1 MEEELPCSEV
11 DEKSVLRDLG
21 VEMPCMESNPTGD
34 TSGAEEDAG
43 EVPCAESS
51 TKEESATD
59 PGIVFTEGSVEGETQ
74 GSGSDREGDIAG
86 NDREGD
92 IPGSASDREG
102 DIPGSASAS
111 DEEIPG
117 SGSNREEKIPGS
129 GSNREGDIPGSGR
142 EGEIAGSGSDREGDI
157 PGSGR
162 EGDIAG
168 SGREGEIAG
177 SGREGDIAGSGSDRE
192 GEIAGSGSDREGDIA
207 GSGREGEIAGSGS
220 ASDEEIPGSGSN
232 REGDIAGSG
241 SDREGGIAVTDSDG
255 EGDIAVTDS
264 DREGEMPCDAKE
276 EASCS
281 ESDAEE
287 VPDAVIPAAPK
298 KITSISSPLRAFVRL
313 RRRYQGLKKSRLH
326 LELPREKS
334 AEFVHTR
341 LLQRQLSLS
350 RTSLYNPSMAFFN
363 QSGFESSQYFTF
375 DTSVE
380 HYSVKKC
387 RRKKSRR
394 KSRMVLY
401 PDKTKKYLPAEEKSK
416 AKRCLLLLIAIMFF
430 QILNAIENLDDN
442 LQKYDLDGLEK
453 TMHREVFG
461 QKVAVESIVELLKD
475 YLATHVHN
483 KPLVISLNGP
493 TGVGKSHVGWVLAKH
508 FRSVMDN
515 DFVLQYFV
523 MHHCPSGVAPLTC
536 AIDLSKKIAD
546 MVTRAEIEEKTPL
559 FILDEV
565 ELMSPVLLDTLSRF
579 FEPNQTNE
587 FLNAI
592 YILISNLGGDEITKF
607 ITQNASTELLHQQR
621 GAEELLSII
630 QPVLA
635 RVHPLWKAADI
646 IPFILLEKAH
656 VINCFLEQ
664 MRREGLYPDQK
675 HIENLA
681 NQLSY
686 YTTGDK
692 QYSSMGCKQVVAKV
706 NLL

>member
-1 MEEELPCSEV
+1 MEEDLPCSEV
-11 DEKSVLRDLG
+11 DGKSVLRDLG
-21 VEMPCMESNPTGD
+21 VKMPCMESNPSGD
-34 TSGAEEDAG
+34 TSAAEKDAE
-43 EVPCAESS
+43 EVPCAECS
-51 TKEESATD
+51 TEEAPCD
-59 PGIVFTEGSVEGETQ
+59 PGIVFAEGSMEGETL
-74 GSGSDREGDIAG
+74 GSGSDGEGEIPSTGSDREG
-86 NDREGD
+86 
-92 IPGSASDREG
+92 
-102 DIPGSASAS
+102 
-111 DEEIPG
+111 EIL
-117 SGSNREEKIPGS
+117 
-129 GSNREGDIPGSGR
+129 
-142 EGEIAGSGSDREGDI
+142 GSGSDG
-157 PGSGR
+157 
-162 EGDIAG
+162 
-168 SGREGEIAG
+168 EGEIP
-177 SGREGDIAGSGSDRE
+177 GSGSDRE
-192 GEIAGSGSDREGDIA
+192 GEI
-207 GSGREGEIAGSGS
+207 
-220 ASDEEIPGSGSN
+220 P
-232 REGDIAGSG
+232 
-241 SDREGGIAVTDSDG
+241 VTDSDG
-255 EGDIAVTDS
+255 
-264 DREGEMPCDAKE
+264 EGEMPCDAKE

-287 VPDAVIPAAPK
+287 VPDAVIPAASK
-298 KITSISSPLRAFVRL
+298 KITSISSPLRAIVRL
-313 RRRYQGLKKSRLH
+313 RRRYRGLKKSRLH

-341 LLQRQLSLS
+341 LIQRQVSRN
-350 RTSLYNPSMAFFN
+350 RTSLYSPSMSFFN

-380 HYSVKKC
+380 HYSAKKC

-416 AKRCLLLLIAIMFF
+416 AKRCLLLLIAIIFF

-461 QKVAVESIVELLKD
+461 QKVAVEGIVELLKD
-475 YLATHVHN
+475 YLATHIHN

-493 TGVGKSHVGWVLAKH
+493 AGVGKSHVGWVLAKH

-536 AIDLSKKIAD
+536 EIDLSKKISD
-546 MVTRAEIEEKTPL
+546 MVTRAEIEEKTPV

-592 YILISNLGGDEITKF
+592 YILISNLGGTEITKF
-607 ITQNASTELLHQQR
+607 VLQNASTELLHQQK
-621 GAEELLSII
+621 GTEELQSIL
-630 QPVLA
+630 QPVLVG
-635 RVHPLWKAADI
+635 VHPLWKAADI
-646 IPFILLEKAH
+646 IPFVLLEKSH

-692 QYSSMGCKQVVAKV
+692 QYSIMGCKQVVAKV

>member
-1 MEEELPCSEV
+1 MEEDLPYSEM
-11 DEKSVLRDLG
+11 DGKSVLRDLG
-21 VEMPCMESNPTGD
+21 VEMPCTESNPTGD
-34 TSGAEEDAG
+34 TFGAEKDAG
-43 EVPCAESS
+43 EVPCAECS
-51 TKEESATD
+51 TKEEVHCD
-59 PGIVFTEGSVEGETQ
+59 PGTVFTDGSMEGETL
-74 GSGSDREGDIAG
+74 
-86 NDREGD
+86 
-92 IPGSASDREG
+92 
-102 DIPGSASAS
+102 
-111 DEEIPG
+111 
-117 SGSNREEKIPGS
+117 
-129 GSNREGDIPGSGR
+129 
-142 EGEIAGSGSDREGDI
+142 
-157 PGSGR
+157 
-162 EGDIAG
+162 
-168 SGREGEIAG
+168 
-177 SGREGDIAGSGSDRE
+177 GSGSDRE
-192 GEIAGSGSDREGDIA
+192 GEI
-207 GSGREGEIAGSGS
+207 
-220 ASDEEIPGSGSN
+220 PG
-232 REGDIAGSG
+232 
-241 SDREGGIAVTDSDG
+241 TDSDG
-255 EGDIAVTDS
+255 EGELPVTDS
-264 DREGEMPCDAKE
+264 EREGEMPCDAKE
-276 EASCS
+276 EVSCS

-287 VPDAVIPAAPK
+287 VPDAVIPAASK
-298 KITSISSPLRAFVRL
+298 KITSISSPLRAIIRL
-313 RRRYQGLKKSRLH
+313 RRRYRGLKKSRLH

-334 AEFVHTR
+334 AE
-341 LLQRQLSLS
+341 
-350 RTSLYNPSMAFFN
+350 TSLYSPSMSFFN

-442 LQKYDLDGLEK
+442 LEKYDLDALEK

-475 YLATHVHN
+475 YLATHIHN

-536 AIDLSKKIAD
+536 EIDLSKKISD
-546 MVTRAEIEEKTPL
+546 MVTRAEIEEKTPV

-592 YILISNLGGDEITKF
+592 YILISNLGGAEITKF
-607 ITQNASTELLHQQR
+607 VLQNASTELLHQQQ
-621 GAEELLSII
+621 GAEELLSILH
-630 QPVLA
+630 PVLVS
-635 RVHPLWKAADI
+635 VHPLWKAADI
-646 IPFILLEKAH
+646 IPFVLLEKSH
-656 VINCFLEQ
+656 VINCFQEQ

-675 HIENLA
+675 HVENLA

>member
-51 TKEESATD
+51 TKEEAATE
-59 PGIVFTEGSVEGETQ
+59 GIVFTEGSVEGETQ
-74 GSGSDREGDIAG
+74 GSARD
-86 NDREGD
+86 
-92 IPGSASDREG
+92 
-102 DIPGSASAS
+102 
-111 DEEIPG
+111 
-117 SGSNREEKIPGS
+117 
-129 GSNREGDIPGSGR
+129 
-142 EGEIAGSGSDREGDI
+142 
-157 PGSGR
+157 
-162 EGDIAG
+162 
-168 SGREGEIAG
+168 
-177 SGREGDIAGSGSDRE
+177 
-192 GEIAGSGSDREGDIA
+192 
-207 GSGREGEIAGSGS
+207 
-220 ASDEEIPGSGSN
+220 
-232 REGDIAGSG
+232 
-241 SDREGGIAVTDSDG
+241 IAVTDSDG
-255 EGDIAVTDS
+255 EGDIAITDS

-350 RTSLYNPSMAFFN
+350 RTSLYNPPMAFFN

-607 ITQNASTELLHQQR
+607 ITQNASTELLQQQR

>member
-11 DEKSVLRDLG
+11 DGKSVLRDLG
-21 VEMPCMESNPTGD
+21 VESNPTGD
-34 TSGAEEDAG
+34 TSGAR
-43 EVPCAESS
+43 EVPWAESS
-51 TKEESATD
+51 TKEEAPCD
-59 PGIVFTEGSVEGETQ
+59 PEIVTSEGSVEGEML
-74 GSGSDREGDIAG
+74 GSDRDGEG
-86 NDREGD
+86 E
-92 IPGSASDREG
+92 IPSTGSDGE
-102 DIPGSASAS
+102 
-111 DEEIPG
+111 EEIP
-117 SGSNREEKIPGS
+117 
-129 GSNREGDIPGSGR
+129 D
-142 EGEIAGSGSDREGDI
+142 A
-157 PGSGR
+157 
-162 EGDIAG
+162 
-168 SGREGEIAG
+168 
-177 SGREGDIAGSGSDRE
+177 GSDRE
-192 GEIAGSGSDREGDIA
+192 GEIPITN
-207 GSGREGEIAGSGS
+207 
-220 ASDEEIPGSGSN
+220 SDEEGKIP
-232 REGDIAGSG
+232 I
-241 SDREGGIAVTDSDG
+241 TDSDG
-255 EGDIAVTDS
+255 EG
-264 DREGEMPCDAKE
+264 EMLCDAK

-287 VPDAVIPAAPK
+287 VPDAVIPSASK
-298 KITSISSPLRAFVRL
+298 KITSISSPLRAIVRL
-313 RRRYQGLKKSRLH
+313 RRCYRGLKKSRLH

-341 LLQRQLSLS
+341 LLQRQLSLG
-350 RTSLYNPSMAFFN
+350 RTSLYSPSMSFFN

-416 AKRCLLLLIAIMFF
+416 AKRCLLLLIAIIFF

-461 QKVAVESIVELLKD
+461 QKAAVESIVELLKD
-475 YLATHVHN
+475 YLATHIHN

-493 TGVGKSHVGWVLAKH
+493 AGVGKSHVGWVLAKH
-508 FRSVMDN
+508 FRSVMAN

-523 MHHCPSGVAPLTC
+523 MHHCPSGVAPLSC
-536 AIDLSKKIAD
+536 EIDLSKKISD

-565 ELMSPVLLDTLSRF
+565 ELMSPVLLDTLGRF

-592 YILISNLGGDEITKF
+592 YILISNLGGAEITKF
-607 ITQNASTELLHQQR
+607 VLQNASTELLHQQR

-630 QPVLA
+630 QPVLVG
-635 RVHPLWKAADI
+635 VHPLWKAADI
-646 IPFILLEKAH
+646 IPFVLLEKSH

>member
-11 DEKSVLRDLG
+11 DGKSILRDLG
-21 VEMPCMESNPTGD
+21 VELPCVESSPTGD

-43 EVPCAESS
+43 DVPCAESS
-51 TKEESATD
+51 MKGEAPCD
-59 PGIVFTEGSVEGETQ
+59 PGIVFTEGSVEGEMQGSGSDGEGEIPSTGSDREGDVP
-74 GSGSDREGDIAG
+74 GSGSDREGDV
-86 NDREGD
+86 
-92 IPGSASDREG
+92 P
-102 DIPGSASAS
+102 
-111 DEEIPG
+111 
-117 SGSNREEKIPGS
+117 
-129 GSNREGDIPGSGR
+129 
-142 EGEIAGSGSDREGDI
+142 
-157 PGSGR
+157 
-162 EGDIAG
+162 
-168 SGREGEIAG
+168 
-177 SGREGDIAGSGSDRE
+177 GSGSDRE
-192 GEIAGSGSDREGDIA
+192 GEI
-207 GSGREGEIAGSGS
+207 
-220 ASDEEIPGSGSN
+220 P
-232 REGDIAGSG
+232 
-241 SDREGGIAVTDSDG
+241 
-255 EGDIAVTDS
+255 VTDS

-276 EASCS
+276 EVSCS

-287 VPDAVIPAAPK
+287 VPDAVITAASK
-298 KITSISSPLRAFVRL
+298 KITSISSPLRAIVRL
-313 RRRYQGLKKSRLH
+313 RRRYRGLKKSRLH

-350 RTSLYNPSMAFFN
+350 RTSLYSPSMSFFN

-416 AKRCLLLLIAIMFF
+416 AKRCLFLLIAIIFF

-461 QKVAVESIVELLKD
+461 QKVAVER
-475 YLATHVHN
+475 
-483 KPLVISLNGP
+483 
-493 TGVGKSHVGWVLAKH
+493 VGKSHVGWVLAKH

-536 AIDLSKKIAD
+536 EVDLSKKISD

-592 YILISNLGGDEITKF
+592 YILISNLGGAEITKF
-607 ITQNASTELLHQQR
+607 LIQNASTELLHQQR
-621 GAEELLSII
+621 GAEELLSIV
-630 QPVLA
+630 QPVLVS
-635 RVHPLWKAADI
+635 VHPLWKAADI
-646 IPFILLEKAH
+646 IPFVLLEKAH

-692 QYSSMGCKQVVAKV
+692 QYSSMGCKQVVTKV

>member
-1 MEEELPCSEV
+1 MEEEQPCSEV
-11 DEKSVLRDLG
+11 DGKSILRDLG
-21 VEMPCMESNPTGD
+21 VEMPCVESNPIGG
-34 TSGAEEDAG
+34 TSGAEKDAG
-43 EVPCAESS
+43 EVPRAETS
-51 TKEESATD
+51 TEEEAPCD
-59 PGIVFTEGSVEGETQ
+59 PGIVFTEGSVEGETLGTVRDGKEAIPGT
-74 GSGSDREGDIAG
+74 GSDGEGEIPGTGSDRE
-86 NDREGD
+86 
-92 IPGSASDREG
+92 
-102 DIPGSASAS
+102 
-111 DEEIPG
+111 EEIP
-117 SGSNREEKIPGS
+117 
-129 GSNREGDIPGSGR
+129 
-142 EGEIAGSGSDREGDI
+142 
-157 PGSGR
+157 
-162 EGDIAG
+162 
-168 SGREGEIAG
+168 
-177 SGREGDIAGSGSDRE
+177 
-192 GEIAGSGSDREGDIA
+192 
-207 GSGREGEIAGSGS
+207 
-220 ASDEEIPGSGSN
+220 
-232 REGDIAGSG
+232 
-241 SDREGGIAVTDSDG
+241 VTDSDG
-255 EGDIAVTDS
+255 EG
-264 DREGEMPCDAKE
+264 EMPCDTKE

-281 ESDAEE
+281 ESDVEE
-287 VPDAVIPAAPK
+287 VPDAVIPAASK
-298 KITSISSPLRAFVRL
+298 KITSISSPLRAIVRL

-341 LLQRQLSLS
+341 LLQRQLSLN
-350 RTSLYNPSMAFFN
+350 RTSLYSPSMSFFN

-416 AKRCLLLLIAIMFF
+416 AKRCLLLLIAIIFF

-475 YLATHVHN
+475 YLATHIHN

-536 AIDLSKKIAD
+536 EIDLSKKISD
-546 MVTRAEIEEKTPL
+546 MVTRAEIEEKTPV

-592 YILISNLGGDEITKF
+592 YILISNLGGAEITKF
-607 ITQNASTELLHQQR
+607 VIQNASTELLQQQR

-630 QPVLA
+630 QPVLIS
-635 RVHPLWKAADI
+635 VHPLWKAADI
-646 IPFILLEKAH
+646 IPFVLLEKSH

-692 QYSSMGCKQVVAKV
+692 QYSRMGCKQVVAKV

>member
-1 MEEELPCSEV
+1 
-11 DEKSVLRDLG
+11 
-21 VEMPCMESNPTGD
+21 
-34 TSGAEEDAG
+34 
-43 EVPCAESS
+43 
-51 TKEESATD
+51 
-59 PGIVFTEGSVEGETQ
+59 
-74 GSGSDREGDIAG
+74 
-86 NDREGD
+86 
-92 IPGSASDREG
+92 
-102 DIPGSASAS
+102 
-111 DEEIPG
+111 
-117 SGSNREEKIPGS
+117 
-129 GSNREGDIPGSGR
+129 
-142 EGEIAGSGSDREGDI
+142 
-157 PGSGR
+157 
-162 EGDIAG
+162 
-168 SGREGEIAG
+168 
-177 SGREGDIAGSGSDRE
+177 
-192 GEIAGSGSDREGDIA
+192 
-207 GSGREGEIAGSGS
+207 
-220 ASDEEIPGSGSN
+220 
-232 REGDIAGSG
+232 
-241 SDREGGIAVTDSDG
+241 
-255 EGDIAVTDS
+255 
-264 DREGEMPCDAKE
+264 
-276 EASCS
+276 
-281 ESDAEE
+281 EE
-287 VPDAVIPAAPK
+287 VPDAVIPAASK
-298 KITSISSPLRAFVRL
+298 KIASISSPLRAIVRL

-341 LLQRQLSLS
+341 LLQRQLSLN
-350 RTSLYNPSMAFFN
+350 RTSLYNPSMSFFN

-461 QKVAVESIVELLKD
+461 QKAAVESIVELLKD

-536 AIDLSKKIAD
+536 EIDLSKKIAD

-592 YILISNLGGDEITKF
+592 YILITNLGGAEITKF
-607 ITQNASTELLHQQR
+607 VIQNASTELLHQQR

-630 QPVLA
+630 QPVLV

-646 IPFILLEKAH
+646 IPFVLLEKAH

-675 HIENLA
+675 HVENLA